1 MNLTMSHNPR
11 SGRRRREP
19 VAAGRLPEAND
30 TGINRTRR
38 MKDPVVNRRLG
49 ALGREP
55 T

>member
-19 VAAGRLPEAND
+19 VAAGRLPED

-38 MKDPVVNRRLG
+38 MKDPVVNRRLA

-55 T
+55 A